1 MWFGPLLSLHGVLQ
15 RLVGIM
21 SKAGCQPVQ
30 QEEPDQDELVGLR
43 NEKAFQRE
51 EYARTRKFHKFLLS
65 ENVAAKVVATLLFL

>member
-1 MWFGPLLSLHGVLQ
+1 
-15 RLVGIM
+15 M

-51 EYARTRKFHKFLLS
+51 EYARTRKFHKFGGGDSVVPLAGF
-65 ENVAAKVVATLLFL
+65 ENLRRLFQYGNKYAW